1 MEHVTYHQL
10 LAEIYDE
17 SSKNLLV
24 HETEYEDEEIPPDDK
39 HPDELEDQEEFQQQQ
54 PSHASVAYT
63 PNRADYSD
71 KTKLSVQY
79 EKQVLTHVINIDS
92 RFRDFY
98 IGNPG
103 VTANIAFQSLS
114 LLGSNTSTLASPN
127 PLFSS
132 SDFTYVLPIP
142 IKNAISVRMSSIEFP
157 NTFFTFSQTRG
168 NTSFYVVIPSG
179 SVNPL
184 NRRLINVPNGNY
196 TDINLASMVQ
206 TLLNNAVSSIT
217 NTPGS
222 DTVSTVFSVLI
233 DGGNAVTQAPLPT
246 AFTTTGRIIIST
258 NNATAFDLLLGEDI
272 YGSRLRD
279 FGLGYYLG
287 FRNKLYTGLSSYTTE
302 SIVDT
307 TDWPYVFVSFNP
319 DWKVVKH
326 QNQTTNSTY
335 AFAKVMMSAGKN
347 SIVFSNNSNTVTTEY
362 FFHQPTNIISIPV
375 KIVDPYDE
383 TLDLLGLDI
392 SITLE
397 IKEVLN
403 SSLYETMR
411 AH

>member
-1 MEHVTYHQL
+1 V
-10 LAEIYDE
+10 
-17 SSKNLLV
+17 
-24 HETEYEDEEIPPDDK
+24 
-39 HPDELEDQEEFQQQQ
+39 
-54 PSHASVAYT
+54 
-63 PNRADYSD
+63 
-71 KTKLSVQY
+71 
-79 EKQVLTHVINIDS
+79 
-92 RFRDFY
+92 
-98 IGNPG
+98 
-103 VTANIAFQSLS
+103 
-114 LLGSNTSTLASPN
+114 
-127 PLFSS
+127 
-132 SDFTYVLPIP
+132 
-142 IKNAISVRMSSIEFP
+142 
-157 NTFFTFSQTRG
+157 
-168 NTSFYVVIPSG
+168 
-179 SVNPL
+179 
-184 NRRLINVPNGNY
+184 
-196 TDINLASMVQ
+196 
-206 TLLNNAVSSIT
+206 
-217 NTPGS
+217 
-222 DTVSTVFSVLI
+222 
-233 DGGNAVTQAPLPT
+233 
-246 AFTTTGRIIIST
+246 
-258 NNATAFDLLLGEDI
+258 
-272 YGSRLRD
+272 
-279 FGLGYYLG
+279 
-287 FRNKLYTGLSSYTTE
+287 YTGLSSYTTE